1 MQLQVAPRGWHRPVS
16 LKSLFWVGAG
26 VLGAWL
32 GLILGAAWFVYTQL
46 DARMALREQTVGLR
60 LPPGLRASAVV
71 SHPLRSE
78 ISLRPSID
86 VHVKQR
92 LSARVDDTLLAR
104 ATLEA
109 TLPVRTVVKVDQ
121 VVPVRTVL
129 RMQVPV
135 VSWLPAFDVDLPITL
150 NLPVQ
155 AEVPL
160 QADVPVKFEALV
172 SGQLTGPVDVPVDQV
187 FRLRPQVR
195 GAIEAEVKGEMDFVV
210 HDAIPPLLMT
220 IEQAD
225 LLVPFD
231 VPRIRQR
238 QRD

>member
-1 MQLQVAPRGWHRPVS
+1 MQLDLAPRGWHRPVS
-16 LKSLFWVGAG
+16 LRSLFWVGAA

-32 GLILGAAWFVYTQL
+32 ALMLGAAWFVYTQL
-46 DARMALREQTVGLR
+46 DARMALREQAVGLR
-60 LPPGLRASAVV
+60 LPPGLRAIAEV
-71 SHPLRSE
+71 SHPLRSDV
-78 ISLRPSID
+78 SLKPSIT

-92 LSARVDDTLLAR
+92 LHARVDDTLLTR

-109 TLPVRTVVKVDQ
+109 NLPVRTVVKVDQ

-160 QADVPVKFEALV
+160 HADVPVRLEALV
-172 SGQLTGPVDVPVDQV
+172 SGQLTGPVEAPVDQV
-187 FRLRPQVR
+187 FRLRPEVR
-195 GAIEAEVKGEMDFVV
+195 GAIEAEVQGKMDFVV

-220 IEQAD
+220 LEQAN

-238 QRD
+238 RPD

>member
-1 MQLQVAPRGWHRPVS
+1 M
-16 LKSLFWVGAG
+16 
-26 VLGAWL
+26 GAWL
-32 GLILGAAWFVYTQL
+32 ALMLGAAWFVYTQL
-46 DARMALREQTVGLR
+46 DARMALREQAVGLR
-60 LPPGLRASAVV
+60 LPPGLRATAEV
-71 SHPLRSE
+71 SHPLRSDV
-78 ISLRPSID
+78 SLKPSIT

-92 LSARVDDTLLAR
+92 LHARVDDTLLTR

-109 TLPVRTVVKVDQ
+109 NLPVRTVVKVDQ

-160 QADVPVKFEALV
+160 HADVPVRLEALV
-172 SGQLTGPVDVPVDQV
+172 SGQLTGPVEAPVDQV
-187 FRLRPQVR
+187 FRLRPEVR
-195 GAIEAEVKGEMDFVV
+195 GAIEAEVQGKMDFVV

-220 IEQAD
+220 LEQAN

-238 QRD
+238 RPD